1 MPFAWRLQS
10 ATRFAMGVHRHN
22 ERMNRLYFG
31 TDGIRG
37 RVGQAPMTPE
47 FGLKLGWAAGRV
59 LARTA
64 GARVLIG
71 KDTRRSGYLFES
83 ALEAGF
89 AAAGVET
96 YLLGPLPTPAVA
108 YLTRAYRAQAG
119 VVISA
124 SHNPHFDNGV
134 KFFSGEGDKLSDADE
149 TEIEAWLQRDLVCV
163 PPEDMGRARRIDDAQ
178 GRYIEFCK
186 GAFAGDSLRGLK
198 LVVDC
203 ANGAA
208 YKVAPAVFSELG
220 AKVEVIGV
228 SPNGLNINQ
237 DCGSTHLEAVADAV
251 RSSGAELGIALDG
264 DGDRCLLVR
273 ADGVAVDGDEVL
285 YVLARERKATG
296 TLRGAVVGTVM
307 SNYGLEQALMADGIA
322 FERASV
328 GDRHVLERLRAIG
341 GMIGGETS
349 GHTICLDRA
358 RTGDGIITALQVL
371 EAMQRQGKALSELVA
386 GMAKL
391 PQVLLNVPVTGRAKP
406 LLEHASVRAA
416 AARAEAVLAGSGRLL
431 LRASGTEPV
440 VRVMVEAVDAETAHA
455 EAAQVADVIA
465 AVAKTTP

>member
-1 MPFAWRLQS
+1 MSRQF
-10 ATRFAMGVHRHN
+10 
-22 ERMNRLYFG
+22 FG

-37 RVGQAPMTPE
+37 RVGQSPMTPE
-47 FGLKLGWAAGRV
+47 FALKLGWAAGRV
-59 LARTA
+59 FGRTR
-64 GARVLIG
+64 GARVLVG

-134 KFFSGEGDKLSDADE
+134 KFFSGEGDKLSDAVE
-149 TEIEAWLQRDLVCV
+149 EEIESYLGRDLECV
-163 PPEDMGRARRIDDAQ
+163 PPEAMGRARRIDDAQ
-178 GRYIEFCK
+178 GRYVEFCK

-208 YKVAPAVFSELG
+208 YRVAPLVFDELG
-220 AKVEVIGV
+220 AEVIPIGV
-228 SPNGLNINQ
+228 SPNGLNINEG
-237 DCGSTHLEAVADAV
+237 CGSTHLATLQAAVLAHGADM
-251 RSSGAELGIALDG
+251 GIALDG

-273 ADGVAVDGDEVL
+273 ADGVAVDGDEIL
-285 YVLARERKATG
+285 YVLARQRHLTG
-296 TLRGAVVGTVM
+296 TLRGPVVGTVM
-307 SNYGLEQALMADGIA
+307 SNFGLEQALLRLEIP
-322 FERASV
+322 FERAAV
-328 GDRHVLERLRAIG
+328 GDRHVLERLRARHG
-341 GMIGGETS
+341 VVGGETS
-349 GHTICLDRA
+349 GHTICLDRS

-371 EAMQRQGKALSELVA
+371 EALLAQGQTLAQMVG
-386 GMAKL
+386 GMIKL
-391 PQVLLNVPVTGRAKP
+391 PQVLLNVPVSGKAKP
-406 LLEHASVRAA
+406 LLDDITVREAACAVEASLVGR
-416 AARAEAVLAGSGRLL
+416 GRLL

-440 VRVMVEAVDAETAHA
+440 VRVMVEAAEEPVAAAAAKQMA
-455 EAAQVADVIA
+455 EALRVAA
-465 AVAKTTP
+465 AALGSAIEI

>member
-1 MPFAWRLQS
+1 
-10 ATRFAMGVHRHN
+10 
-22 ERMNRLYFG
+22 
-31 TDGIRG
+31 
-37 RVGQAPMTPE
+37 MTPE
-47 FGLKLGWAAGRV
+47 FALKLGWAAGRV

-64 GARVLIG
+64 GAKVLIG

-149 TEIEAWLQRDLVCV
+149 EAIEAWLERDLVCV

-186 GAFAGDSLRGLK
+186 GAFDGDSLRGIRV
-198 LVVDC
+198 VVDC
-203 ANGAA
+203 ANGAS
-208 YKVAPAVFSELG
+208 YRVAPAVFSELG
-220 AKVEVIGV
+220 AEVISIGV

-237 DCGSTHLEAVADAV
+237 GCGSTHLAALADAV
-251 RSSGAELGIALDG
+251 TTHGAALGIALDG

-273 ADGVAVDGDEVL
+273 SDGVAVDGDEIL
-285 YVLARERKATG
+285 YVLARERQQAG
-296 TLRGAVVGTVM
+296 TLRGPVVGTVM
-307 SNYGLEQALMADGIA
+307 SNLGLERALRADGIE
-322 FERASV
+322 FERAAV
-328 GDRHVLERLRAIG
+328 GDRHVLERLRMAG
-341 GMIGGETS
+341 GILGGETS

-371 EAMQRQGKALSELVA
+371 EAMRRRGDALSTLVS
-386 GMAKL
+386 GMSKL
-391 PQVLLNVPVTGRAKP
+391 PQVLLNVPVKGKAKP
-406 LLEHASVRAA
+406 LLEHSSVVATSGA
-416 AARAEAVLAGSGRLL
+416 VEAGLAGRGRLL

-440 VRVMVEAVDAETAHA
+440 VRVMVEATDLETAQAAA
-455 EAAQVADVIA
+455 EEVAASVRAAADSIA
-465 AVAKTTP
+465 A

>member
-1 MPFAWRLQS
+1 MSRQF
-10 ATRFAMGVHRHN
+10 
-22 ERMNRLYFG
+22 FG

-37 RVGQAPMTPE
+37 RVGQSPMTPE
-47 FGLKLGWAAGRV
+47 FALKLGWAAGRV
-59 LARTA
+59 FGRTH
-64 GARVLIG
+64 GARVLVG

-134 KFFSGEGDKLSDADE
+134 KFFSGEGDKLSDAVE
-149 TEIEAWLQRDLVCV
+149 EEIESYLGRDLECV
-163 PPEDMGRARRIDDAQ
+163 PPEAMGRARRIDDAQ
-178 GRYIEFCK
+178 GRYVEFCK

-208 YKVAPAVFSELG
+208 YRVAPLVFDELG
-220 AKVEVIGV
+220 AEVIPIGV
-228 SPNGLNINQ
+228 SPNGLNINEG
-237 DCGSTHLEAVADAV
+237 CGSTHLATLQAAVLAHGADM
-251 RSSGAELGIALDG
+251 GIALDG

-273 ADGVAVDGDEVL
+273 ADGVAVDGDEIL
-285 YVLARERKATG
+285 YVLARQRHLTG
-296 TLRGAVVGTVM
+296 SLRGPVVGTVM
-307 SNYGLEQALMADGIA
+307 SNFGLEQALLRLEIP

-328 GDRHVLERLRAIG
+328 GDRHVLERLRARHG
-341 GMIGGETS
+341 VVGGETS
-349 GHTICLDRA
+349 GHTICLDRS

-371 EAMQRQGKALSELVA
+371 EALLVQGQTLAQIVG
-386 GMAKL
+386 GMIKL
-391 PQVLLNVPVTGRAKP
+391 PQVLLNVPVTGKAKP
-406 LLEHASVRAA
+406 LLDDMTVQA
-416 AARAEAVLAGSGRLL
+416 AARAVEASLVGRGRLL

-440 VRVMVEAVDAETAHA
+440 VRVMVEATEEPVAAAAAKQMA
-455 EAAQVADVIA
+455 EALRVAA
-465 AVAKTTP
+465 AALGSAIEI

>member
-1 MPFAWRLQS
+1 
-10 ATRFAMGVHRHN
+10 
-22 ERMNRLYFG
+22 
-31 TDGIRG
+31 
-37 RVGQAPMTPE
+37 MTPE
-47 FGLKLGWAAGRV
+47 FALKLGWAAGCVFGRMP
-59 LARTA
+59 
-64 GARVLIG
+64 GARVLVG

-134 KFFSGEGDKLSDADE
+134 KFFSGEGDKLSDAVE
-149 TEIEAWLQRDLVCV
+149 AEIESWLERDLVCV
-163 PPEDMGRARRIDDAQ
+163 PPEAMGRARRIDDAQ

-208 YKVAPAVFSELG
+208 YRVAPLVFDELG
-220 AKVEVIGV
+220 AEVIAIGV
-228 SPNGLNINQ
+228 SPNGLNINEG
-237 DCGSTHLEAVADAV
+237 CGSTHLAALQAAVAMH
-251 RSSGAELGIALDG
+251 GADVGIALDG

-273 ADGVAVDGDEVL
+273 ADGVAVDGDEIL
-285 YVLARERKATG
+285 YVLARQRQLAG
-296 TLRGAVVGTVM
+296 SLRGPVVGTVM
-307 SNYGLEQALMADGIA
+307 SNFGLEQAFGKLGIA
-322 FERASV
+322 FERAAV
-328 GDRHVLERLRAIG
+328 GDRHVLERLRARDG
-341 GMIGGETS
+341 LIGGETS

-358 RTGDGIITALQVL
+358 RTGDGIVTALQVL
-371 EAMQRQGKALSELVA
+371 EAMLVRRQTLAQLVA
-386 GMAKL
+386 DMRKL
-391 PQVLLNVPVTGRAKP
+391 PQVLINVPVTGKAGA
-406 LLEHASVRAA
+406 LLEHPSVKAV
-416 AARAEAVLAGSGRLL
+416 ARDVEAGLAGRGRLL

-440 VRVMVEAVDAETAHA
+440 LRVMVEATERAVAVETAERLSVA
-455 EAAQVADVIA
+455 VRAAA
-465 AVAKTTP
+465 AAR

>member
-1 MPFAWRLQS
+1 
-10 ATRFAMGVHRHN
+10 
-22 ERMNRLYFG
+22 MNRHYFG

-37 RVGQAPMTPE
+37 RVGQLPMTPE
-47 FGLKLGWAAGRV
+47 FALKLGWAAGRV

-124 SHNPHFDNGV
+124 SHNPHYDNGV

-149 TEIEAWLQRDLVCV
+149 EAIESWLDRELVCV
-163 PPEDMGRARRIDDAQ
+163 PPEEMGRARRIDDAQ

-186 GAFAGDSLRGLK
+186 GAFSGDSLRGLK

-208 YKVAPAVFSELG
+208 YRVAPAVFSELG
-220 AKVEVIGV
+220 ASVETIGV

-237 DCGSTHLEAVADAV
+237 QCGSTYPAALVEAVRAQ
-251 RSSGAELGIALDG
+251 GAALGVALDG

-273 ADGVAVDGDEVL
+273 ADGVVVDGDEVL
-285 YVLARERKATG
+285 YVLARDRQATG
-296 TLRGAVVGTVM
+296 SLRGPVVGTVM
-307 SNYGLEQALMADGIA
+307 SNYGLEQALGQAGIE
-322 FERASV
+322 FERAAV
-328 GDRHVLERLRAIG
+328 GDRHVLERLRAVG
-341 GMIGGETS
+341 GTIGGETS

-371 EAMQRQGKALSELVA
+371 EAMQRRGVPLAELVS
-386 GMAKL
+386 GIRKL
-391 PQVLLNVPVTGRAKP
+391 PQVLINVPVSGKARP
-406 LLEHASVRAA
+406 LLQLAAVMEAA
-416 AARAEAVLAGSGRLL
+416 ADAETALKGRGRLL
-431 LRASGTEPV
+431 LRASGTEPL
-440 VRVMVEAVDAETAHA
+440 VRVMVEASDPELAMTVARR
-455 EAAQVADVIA
+455 VADVVASVA
-465 AVAKTTP
+465 AKNN